1 MTVGRRI
8 AEELLKNAITVGMLR
23 QTMKDANVDMETA
36 VNMWRKQIERYV
48 DTHTEAVGWLKR
60 IDGTEWTDPDNEDKQ
75 AEAIDNATTAGYV
88 EGFIDG
94 FTDAMKALYG
104 RGDAK

>member
-1 MTVGRRI
+1 MTVGNRI

-60 IDGTEWTDPDNEDKQ
+60 IDGTEWKDPDNEDQQ

>member
-1 MTVGRRI
+1 MTVAKKI
-8 AEELLKNAITVGMLR
+8 AVELLNDAITVGML
-23 QTMKDANVDMETA
+23 QKTMKEANVNMETA
-36 VNMWRKQIERYV
+36 ANMWRKQIESYV
-48 DTHTEAVGWLKR
+48 NTHTEAVGWLKR

-88 EGFIDG
+88 EGYIDG
-94 FTDAMKALYG
+94 FTDAMKAKYG